1 MGFFGKK
8 NKGST
13 ESKLKVSVN
22 KDGDTYTVLVDGRL
36 DTLTSP
42 QLDEEINKIIE
53 GAKKLI
59 FDLDK
64 LVYISSAGL
73 RVLLVAKKT
82 IDKNDGQM
90 VVRNPNESIMDV
102 FEITGFKN
110 ILDFE

>member
-1 MGFFGKK
+1 MEIKK
-8 NKGST
+8 ALNDNELVVTLKG
-13 ESKLKVSVN
+13 
-22 KDGDTYTVLVDGRL
+22 
-36 DTLTSP
+36 
-42 QLDEEINKIIE
+42 EINSNTVPELEEALKNSLEHI
-53 GAKKLI
+53 KRLV
-59 FDLDK
+59 FDFTELS
-64 LVYISSAGL
+64 YISSAGL

>member
-1 MGFFGKK
+1 MEIKQEL
-8 NKGST
+8 NNNELVVTLKG
-13 ESKLKVSVN
+13 
-22 KDGDTYTVLVDGRL
+22 
-36 DTLTSP
+36 
-42 QLDEEINKIIE
+42 EINSSTAPELEEALKNSLENI
-53 GAKKLI
+53 KRLV
-59 FDLDK
+59 FDFTELS
-64 LVYISSAGL
+64 YISSAGL